1 MSADIS
7 VAIYSVTAVK
17 KPTTLGASPHPPDSL
32 SGRRSV
38 SAPDDVIPMNAR
50 KEAITVGNNALI
62 HGAGDVGWYWHL
74 VERELH
80 ARGHR
85 TVAPDLPIEDDDAS
99 LLDNA
104 DVVLDTID
112 GTHDGGELV
121 VVGQSYGGYV
131 APIVADRARADRL
144 ILVAAM
150 IPRPGESSDEMWEAT
165 GWKMPREHSGAIDV
179 FYHDV
184 DPTLA
189 AEAMSRERRQSESPG
204 GEPWPLDAWPDVATH
219 VIIGRDDRF
228 FPVAWMR
235 GVVRD
240 RLGIEADELPSGH
253 TPALSRPR
261 ELVDLCEVYR
271 AGPSGGP
278 ANARPT

>member
-1 MSADIS
+1 MAT
-7 VAIYSVTAVK
+7 Y
-17 KPTTLGASPHPPDSL
+17 
-32 SGRRSV
+32 
-38 SAPDDVIPMNAR
+38 
-50 KEAITVGNNALI
+50 ALI

-85 TVAPDLPIEDDDAS
+85 SVAPDLPIEDDEAS

-104 DVVLDTID
+104 QVVLEAIR
-112 GTHDGGELV
+112 GVHEGGELV

-131 APIVADRARADRL
+131 APIVAELTKADRL

-150 IPRPGESSDEMWEAT
+150 IPQPGETTDEMWEAT
-165 GWKMPREHSGAIDV
+165 GWSMPRDHSGALAV

-184 DPTLA
+184 DPDLA
-189 AEAMSRERRQSESPG
+189 AEAMSRERRQSETSG
-204 GEPWPLDAWPDVATH
+204 REPWPLAAWPDVPTH
-219 VIIGRDDRF
+219 AIVCRDDRF
-228 FPVAWMR
+228 FPADWLR

-240 RLGIEADELPSGH
+240 RLGIAADELPCGH

-261 ELVDLCEVYR
+261 ELVELMEAYR
-271 AGPSGGP
+271 SGG
-278 ANARPT
+278 R